1 MKRSMEHEFTRFAS
15 RRTKESNYGR
25 QYKEYIGQEVGR
37 NAKIGVQLLGGELW
51 YN

>member
-1 MKRSMEHEFTRFAS
+1 MERSMEHEFTRFAS

-25 QYKEYIGQEVGR
+25 QYKEYTTGQEGR
-37 NAKIGVQLLGGELW
+37 NAKIGVQVLGGELW